1 MPHKRPLVTSAAVI
15 EGLGSDFI
23 RVRGRRSKEANKL
36 FTSRRPLDPNRI
48 TRESMPW
55 ISGRLP
61 PQDLREI
68 LKEDPFYKKAVASG
82 LEVKLGRCSWSA
94 KAKEHLF

>member
-1 MPHKRPLVTSAAVI
+1 
-15 EGLGSDFI
+15 
-23 RVRGRRSKEANKL
+23 
-36 FTSRRPLDPNRI
+36 
-48 TRESMPW
+48 MPW